1 MHVSHPGYH
10 SGKITDKL
18 MCMIIVCFL
27 EKVDTPLPKTK
38 RNFSQRRLDL
48 FVSTFKSCLCIAGA
62 CPDHMLPGDRY
73 FCEQK
78 D

>member
-1 MHVSHPGYH
+1 MGCGCVTSRYH

-18 MCMIIVCFL
+18 MCMVIVCFL
-27 EKVDTPLPKTK
+27 EKADTPKTK
-38 RNFSQRRLDL
+38 RNFPQTKLVVL
-48 FVSTFKSCLCIAGA
+48 VSTFKSCLCIAGA